1 MEGEVERKVTFLKGL
16 YKVLHSLDDE
26 MRTLREAQRQ
36 CRGAITSWKRR
47 LPMKEAPD
55 INQENGETAPDHSNE
70 ERGVRIQWKQDDI
83 LKDAKC
89 VGFYLLANKLAT
101 KPDFGVKFMEMWRK
115 VCMAQ
120 FGKHVNLKQ
129 HVKDTQDKDLKM
141 IDLYNRALRGLGN
154 KYASEDPR
162 VNQFYKDN
170 YARLEKFLETGVY
183 PPSPPPAFYK
193 KGDIVSEDFE
203 W

>member
-1 MEGEVERKVTFLKGL
+1 
-16 YKVLHSLDDE
+16 
-26 MRTLREAQRQ
+26 
-36 CRGAITSWKRR
+36 
-47 LPMKEAPD
+47 MKEAPD

-89 VGFYLLANKLAT
+89 VGFYLLVNKLAT
-101 KPDFGVKFMEMWRK
+101 KADFGEKFMELWRR
-115 VCMAQ
+115 VSMAQ

-129 HVKDTQDKDLKM
+129 HVRDTQDKELKM
-141 IDLYNRALRGLGN
+141 IDLYNRSIRGLGN
-154 KYASEDPR
+154 RYASEDPR

-170 YARLEKFLETGVY
+170 YARLQKFMEDGIY
-183 PPSPPPAFYK
+183 PPSPPPAFHK